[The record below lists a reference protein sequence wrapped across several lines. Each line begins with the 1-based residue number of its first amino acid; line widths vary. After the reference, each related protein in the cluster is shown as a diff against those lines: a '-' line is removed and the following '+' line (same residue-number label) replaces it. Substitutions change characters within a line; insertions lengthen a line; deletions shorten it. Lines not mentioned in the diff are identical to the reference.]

1 MKKTNFLNINLNSD
15 DYQLNDY
22 LILFD
27 KFNSQPNKIVL
38 NDSYTTDLFIEKI
51 TQKNENLLT
60 ELIPSEENFII
71 NERVLSE
78 IIEDVWI
85 SYLIIDKDT
94 DNSIVTDLTIY
105 YKNVSDYDKISE
117 IVSNISETSIS
128 FDIDDDINTDK
139 LSTFVINAGNLE
151 TESINV
157 DDIDN
162 NCRYNP
168 NIIKESDK
176 LSKKIK
182 KYKKGL
188 SLICGEKGVGKTNLA
203 KHIALK
209 TDRNVVFIP
218 NNMVDLTIN
227 NPEFFMYLTKVN
239 NLLIIIDDCEFLT
252 HNQIVK
258 VNSFSNNIS
267 QLVDGVISD
276 KINLQIIL
284 IFNEDLDDIDEDI
297 LDINN
302 LIDIIEVDY
311 LDIEVANELSKLLGK
326 NKKFKN
332 KTKLIDVLRNKS
344 ILKTDKIGL

>member
-1 MKKTNFLNINLNSD
+1 MNFLNINLNSD

-27 KFNSQPNKIVL
+27 KFKSQPNKIVL
-38 NDSYTTDLFIEKI
+38 NDSYTTNLFIDKI
-51 TQKNENLLT
+51 IQKNENLLT
-60 ELIPSEENFII
+60 ELIPGEENFII

-78 IIEDVWI
+78 IIDDVWI
-85 SYLIIDKDT
+85 SYLIIDKNT

-117 IVSNISETSIS
+117 IIKDISETSIS
-128 FDIDDDINTDK
+128 FDIDDIDTDK
-139 LSTFVINAGNLE
+139 FNTLVINAGNLE
-151 TESINV
+151 IEPIRV
-157 DDIDN
+157 EDLDN
-162 NCRYNP
+162 HFRYNP
-168 NIIKESDK
+168 LIIKESDK
-176 LSKKIK
+176 LSRKIR

-188 SLICGEKGVGKTNLA
+188 SIICGEKGVGKTTLSRYISSN
-203 KHIALK
+203 

-227 NPEFFMYLTKVN
+227 NPEFFMFLTKID

-252 HNQIVK
+252 NNQIVK

-267 QLVDGVISD
+267 QLVDGIISD

-284 IFNEDLDDIDEDI
+284 IFNEELDDIDEDI

-311 LDIEVANELSKLLGK
+311 LEVEVANELSKIVGK
-326 NKKFKN
+326 NKKFKS

>member
-27 KFNSQPNKIVL
+27 KFESQPNKIVL

-51 TQKNENLLT
+51 TQKNQNLLT
-60 ELIPSEENFII
+60 ELIPNDENFII

-78 IIEDVWI
+78 IIEDVWV

-117 IVSNISETSIS
+117 IIKDISETSIS
-128 FDIDDDINTDK
+128 FGVEDLNADK
-139 LSTFVINAGNLE
+139 FNTFVINAGNLE
-151 TESINV
+151 TEPMSIIN
-157 DDIDN
+157 IDN
-162 NCRYNP
+162 YCRYNP
-168 NIIKESDK
+168 DIIKESDRI
-176 LSKKIK
+176 SKKIK
-182 KYKKGL
+182 KHKKGL

-203 KHIALK
+203 KHIASN

-218 NNMVDLTIN
+218 NNMVDITIN
-227 NPEFFMYLTKVN
+227 NPEFFLFLTKID
-239 NLLIIIDDCEFLT
+239 NLLLIIDDCEFLT
-252 HNQIVK
+252 NNQFVK

-284 IFNEDLDDIDEDI
+284 IFNENLDDIDEDI

-302 LIDIIEVDY
+302 LIDIIEIDY
-311 LDIEVANELSKLLGK
+311 LDVEVANELSKIVGK
-326 NKKFKN
+326 NKKFKS